1 MEVDEAAAQIL
12 YAYSAQTI
20 FERDGIY
27 ADMPEEV
34 QSRLSIVQQKAS
46 EFETKWPF
54 TMLPGAILQGP
65 FKK

>member
-1 MEVDEAAAQIL
+1 M
-12 YAYSAQTI
+12 

-34 QSRLSIVQQKAS
+34 QARLSIVQQKAS

-54 TMLPGAILQGP
+54 TMLPGAVIQGP